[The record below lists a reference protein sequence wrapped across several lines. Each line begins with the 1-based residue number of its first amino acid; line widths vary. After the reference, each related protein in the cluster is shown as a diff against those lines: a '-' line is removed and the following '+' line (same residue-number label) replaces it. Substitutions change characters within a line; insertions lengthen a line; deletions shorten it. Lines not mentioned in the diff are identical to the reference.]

1 MPFRRRTPE
10 NPGFP
15 QLFALRPAVPG
26 EKLALFPG
34 FFARRGQESL
44 CFQANLVNLRA
55 PLCFIAS

>member
-26 EKLALFPG
+26 EKLA
-34 FFARRGQESL
+34 FFRVFLPAGGKKAFAFRRIS
-44 CFQANLVNLRA
+44 
-55 PLCFIAS
+55 